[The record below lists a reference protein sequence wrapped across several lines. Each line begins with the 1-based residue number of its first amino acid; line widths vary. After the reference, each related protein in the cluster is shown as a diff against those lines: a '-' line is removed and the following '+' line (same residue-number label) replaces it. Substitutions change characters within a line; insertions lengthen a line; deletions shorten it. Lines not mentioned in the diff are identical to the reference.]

1 MSLAV
6 IDSSA
11 YVDTIADPRGRG
23 RRVLNSL
30 VDFEDWWAPEIFD
43 AEVAHGL
50 RNQLLRGLIEQ
61 PEFNRQMRMLA
72 EVAIGRIPVSPLLG
86 RVAALSGSLTAYD
99 AAFVAVAELLD
110 APLLTTDA
118 RLARAPGP
126 RCEFLLVEGN

>member
-11 YVDTIADPRGRG
+11 YVDTIADPHGRG
-23 RRVLNSL
+23 RRVLDSL
-30 VDFEDWWAPEIFD
+30 ADFEDWWAPEIFD

-50 RNQLLRGLIEQ
+50 RNQLLRGLITE
-61 PEFNRQMRMLA
+61 PEFNRQMGTLA

-86 RVAALSGSLTAYD
+86 RVAALSGSLTVYD

-118 RLARAPGP
+118 RLERAPGP

>member
-1 MSLAV
+1 MSVAV

-11 YVDTIADPRGRG
+11 YVDTIADPYGRG
-23 RRVLNSL
+23 RRVLDSL
-30 VDFEDWWAPEIFD
+30 GDFEDWWAPERFD

-50 RNQLLRGLIEQ
+50 RNQLLRGLLDQ
-61 PEFNRQMRMLA
+61 PEFNLQMRMLA
-72 EVAIGRIPVSPLLG
+72 EIAIGRVPVSPLLG

-99 AAFVAVAELLD
+99 AAFVAVAELLN